1 MYTFWQESKMYNNYL
16 LLLCMSLLM
25 SRQYGFLLACMRIL
39 KKIQK
44 LYFHKINFE
53 VINFFICWQFCWF
66 FKNCTVFLWVT
77 ATIFSVTMFRLTTR
91 AGLLRFI
98 LTDTGRSAAAGFFG
112 SSFKLLTRSLSF
124 LVFNF
129 FFFLVGCKK

>member
-1 MYTFWQESKMYNNYL
+1 MSDKLFHMLTVL
-16 LLLCMSLLM
+16 L
-25 SRQYGFLLACMRIL
+25 I
-39 KKIQK
+39 
-44 LYFHKINFE
+44 
-53 VINFFICWQFCWF
+53 F
-66 FKNCTVFLWVT
+66 FKKTTIFLWVT

-91 AGLLRFI
+91 AGLLQRFI